1 MIPYKAE
8 FSLKN
13 TILDIDENFS
23 KLKIFH
29 DKQNSING
37 YFICDGYDVIITCVK
52 GMIVLVTCNL
62 ASYNINEF
70 FIGESNR
77 YLVKIEKN
85 TAFAWKNISN
95 DISTTIT
102 NISNITLQFDPS
114 DENNQELLIGFVIPY
129 KFY

>member
-1 MIPYKAE
+1 MIPFKAE

-29 DKQNSING
+29 DKQNYISG
-37 YFICDGYDVIITCVK
+37 YFVCDDYDVIIACIK

-62 ASYNINEF
+62 ISYNINEF
-70 FIGESNR
+70 FIGDSNR
-77 YLVKIEKN
+77 YLVKVEKG

-102 NISNITLQFDPS
+102 NIDNITLQFDPQ
-114 DENNQELLIGFVIPY
+114 DENNQESSIGFVIPY